1 MENYTP
7 NVDRIVWLYQQLEDD
22 VILAMIKRLFKVGFV
37 SGASK
42 YQAEILQAAG
52 LLYEDIISIIS
63 SKTDASNEAVKTLF
77 EDAGVETVRIENAN
91 PTPPGIAPVDIR
103 QSKAL
108 RKVLDAGYKKT
119 KSTMKNL
126 VSTTADTTQQMFI
139 NACDRA
145 YMQVSTGAFSYQ
157 DAIRTAVKDLADTGA
172 CITYPTGHRD
182 RIDVAVRRCTL
193 TGVGQTSVA
202 VAKTNAEESGCHLM
216 ELTAHSGARPEHAKW
231 QGQLVTLNGEDAGET
246 IDGLRVFTL
255 HEIGYGSG
263 DGFKGWNCRHDWH
276 AYYKGIS
283 TPNYTKDKIKKMN
296 EKSVLYDG
304 EMYTDY
310 EVSQMQRAG
319 ERRVR
324 ELKRRVLAAQEAAKL
339 AKDDETKKVLDS
351 DYMVQ
356 AVKLKAAESKLKDF
370 CNQTGRRND
379 KFRSQVGGFGRSE
392 AQKAVHA
399 AKKAGKEKA

>member
-7 NVDRIVWLYQQLEDD
+7 NVDRIVWLYQQLEND
-22 VILAMIKRLFKVGFV
+22 VISAMIKRLFKMGFI
-37 SGASK
+37 SGSSK

-52 LLYEDIISIIS
+52 LLYEDIASIIA
-63 SKTDASNEAVKTLF
+63 SKTDASDEAVKALF
-77 EDAGVETVRIENAN
+77 EDAGVETIRIANAN
-91 PTPPGIAPVDIR
+91 PTPPGVAPVDIR

-119 KSTMKNL
+119 KATMRNL

-139 NACDRA
+139 GACDRA

-157 DAIRTAVKDLADTGA
+157 EAIRTAVKNLADTGA
-172 CITYPTGHRD
+172 FITYPTGHRD

-231 QGQLVTLNGEDAGET
+231 QGQLATLTGEDAGEI

-263 DGFKGWNCRHDWH
+263 EGFKGWNCRHDWH
-276 AYYKGIS
+276 AYYKGVS
-283 TPNYTKDKIKKMN
+283 KPNYTPEKIEKMN
-296 EKSVLYDG
+296 EKSVPYDG

-310 EVSQMQRAG
+310 EISQMQRAG
-319 ERRVR
+319 ERKVR

-339 AKDDETKKVLDS
+339 AKDDETKNALDS
-351 DYMVQ
+351 DYTVQ

-392 AQKAVHA
+392 AQMAVHA